1 MSTCFI
7 FRSTSP
13 GKKQD
18 HDDDKP
24 QDREETLAVEQNTEV
39 AREEEP
45 KSRTPSPA
53 PVNEEHQANG
63 DDAE

>member
-24 QDREETLAVEQNTEV
+24 QDREEASTVERNTEV

>member
-24 QDREETLAVEQNTEV
+24 QDREEALAVERNTEV

-63 DDAE
+63 NDAE